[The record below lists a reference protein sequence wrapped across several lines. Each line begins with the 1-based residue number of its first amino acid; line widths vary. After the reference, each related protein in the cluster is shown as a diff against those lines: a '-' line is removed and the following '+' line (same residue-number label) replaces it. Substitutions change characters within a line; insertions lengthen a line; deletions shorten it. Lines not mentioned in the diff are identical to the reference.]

1 MSAYVS
7 RARVAIIGN
16 NRRDDI
22 VRSDAI
28 IRMSVAAEMLEN
40 IAGELR
46 DAVRIALDNKEGNQH
61 CDDYEYELEVDVD
74 ISCIF
79 EPVGA

>member
-1 MSAYVS
+1 MSAYVGC
-7 RARVAIIGN
+7 ARIVIIGN

-28 IRMSVAAEMLEN
+28 MRMSVTAEMLEN

-46 DAVRIALDNKEGNQH
+46 DAVRVALDNREGKQH
-61 CDDYEYELEVDVD
+61 CDDFEYEFEVDAD
-74 ISCIF
+74 ISRIF
-79 EPVGA
+79 EPVGT